1 MTQAAENIDVDLGEL
16 YLGRAYQYA
25 DDVRA
30 EKIPVC
36 RLTRLAVDR
45 WFRDLESGGERGLY
59 FDENAAARVFRFSGY
74 CRQYE
79 GQWAGQPL
87 ELQGWQC
94 FIIANVFGWMRED
107 GTRRFRIVYEE
118 IPRKNGKTTKL
129 GFVGNYGLL
138 GDGEQGPRIYSAAT
152 KREQASELFDAAQAM
167 VEQSPEL
174 LGRVTVFRGKM
185 QCQANRGRLQP
196 LSADHKSMDGLNVH
210 FGLIDELHAHPSSR
224 VWDVIK
230 SARGARRQALIWAIT
245 TAGFDQTSICYE
257 QRGYAIRVLEG
268 TVDDDSYFAIIYTV
282 DDEAKWSDEK
292 EWRKANPNWGVS
304 INTDD
309 MRDQARLAR
318 EIPSERVEFLTK
330 RLNIWLRG
338 ETKWMN
344 LDRWNACQSDYDDQ
358 SVWSGESCAGGGRA
372 YAGLDLSSV
381 EDMTSLGVV
390 VEQDDGGIKTYCR
403 SWLPEEA
410 LNRRLAKGDY
420 SLEKFERAG
429 VLHLTPGETVDYE
442 YIRNDVLRL
451 SESLNLQSVAF
462 DRWNSNQLVGQLL
475 DDGVPMVAFGQG
487 YGSMSSPMKEL
498 MRLVLNGQLQHNNSV
513 LTWAMG
519 NLVTDMNPAGDIKPA
534 KDKCKEKIDPAV
546 ALIMALGMW
555 LNSPEVLSGW
565 DYLCEDDFG
574 DLVG

>member
-1 MTQAAENIDVDLGEL
+1 MSEPAQDIVVDLGEL
-16 YLGRAYQYA
+16 YLSRAYQYA
-25 DDVRA
+25 EDVRA
-30 EKIPVC
+30 GNIPVC

-45 WFRDLESGGERGLY
+45 WFRDLDTAGDRGLY

-79 GQWAGQPL
+79 GQWAGQTL

-94 FIIANVFGWMRED
+94 FIIANVFGWMRAD

-129 GFVGNYGLL
+129 GFIGNYGLL
-138 GDGEQGPRIYSAAT
+138 GDNEPGPRVYSAAT
-152 KREQASELFDAAQAM
+152 KRDQASELFDAAQAM

-174 LGRVTVFRGKM
+174 LSRVTVFRGKM
-185 QCQANRGRLQP
+185 QCQINRGRFLP

-210 FGLIDELHAHPSSR
+210 FGLVDELHAHPSSR

-268 TVDDDSYFAIIYTV
+268 TVEDDSYFAVIYTV
-282 DDEAKWSDEK
+282 DDESRWSDEK

-304 INTDD
+304 INIDD
-309 MRDQARLAR
+309 MRDQARLAK

-330 RLNIWLRG
+330 RLNVWLRG

-344 LDRWNACQSDYDDQ
+344 MERWNDCAADYDDQ
-358 SVWSGESCAGGGRA
+358 AVWSEAPPVFEGRA

-381 EDMTSLGVV
+381 EDMTALSVV
-390 VEQDDGGIKTYCR
+390 VEQEGGGLKVFSR
-403 SWLPEEA
+403 AWLPEEA

-420 SLEKFERAG
+420 SFEKFEQAG
-429 VLHLTPGETVDYE
+429 VLHLTPGETVDYD
-442 YIRNDVLRL
+442 YIRKDVLRIA
-451 SESLNLQSVAF
+451 ETLNLQAVAF
-462 DRWNSNQLVGQLL
+462 DRWNSNQLVNQLL
-475 DDGVPMVAFGQG
+475 DDGVPMVSFGQG

-498 MRLVLNGQLQHNNSV
+498 MRLVLNGQIEHSNPV
-513 LTWAMG
+513 LTWAVG
-519 NLVTDMNPAGDIKPA
+519 NLVTDMNPAGDVKPA

-546 ALIMALGMW
+546 ALVMALGMW
-555 LNSPEVLSGW
+555 LAAPEVLTGW
-565 DYLCEDDFG
+565 DYLCEDDVSNLIG
-574 DLVG
+574 